1 MTTAVRVPAGLRG
14 VGVGWRPEI
23 AGVFAELPGL
33 GFTEVV
39 AENLQRADGTVA
51 VPDTLAAVVARGVP
65 CIPHGIGLSLGGA
78 EPVEP
83 RRVRYLA
90 DCAVALN
97 APLVSEHI
105 AFVRAGGV
113 EVGHLLP
120 VPRTREAL
128 SWIVANVQRT
138 QAEVPVPVALEP
150 IAALVR
156 RGPTPS

>member
-1 MTTAVRVPAGLRG
+1 MRRRRRVRRGRRVRRMTTTVRVPAGLRG

-78 EPVEP
+78 EPVN
-83 RRVRYLA
+83 RGG
-90 DCAVALN
+90 CATSQT
-97 APLVSEHI
+97 APS
-105 AFVRAGGV
+105 R
-113 EVGHLLP
+113 
-120 VPRTREAL
+120 
-128 SWIVANVQRT
+128 
-138 QAEVPVPVALEP
+138 
-150 IAALVR
+150 
-156 RGPTPS
+156 